1 MELQK
6 SEDRLCP
13 IIDIVIPCYCEEE
26 VLPETSRRILE
37 KLMSLIEKGLISDNS
52 RIMFVDDGSKDRT
65 WELIEKY
72 HAQDPHFGG
81 IKLAHNRG
89 HQHALLS
96 GLMSVRDHCDA
107 AISMDADLQDD
118 INVVDEFVAKYKEG
132 CEIVYGVRKA
142 RDKDTFFKR
151 STALAFYRFMEKLG
165 VQTVNNHADYRLMGK
180 RALDALSSYRE
191 VNLYLRGIVPS
202 IGYKTDVVY
211 YDRAERFAGES
222 KYPLKKMLALAIDG
236 VTSFSIKPLEL
247 IFSLGVIIC
256 VLSVLALIYG
266 LLAAIFTWPAA
277 GIVSLIGCFWLL
289 GGILLI
295 ALGIVGVYVGKTYQE
310 AKDRP
315 RYIIEK
321 ELW

>member
-1 MELQK
+1 MI
-6 SEDRLCP
+6 S
-13 IIDIVIPCYCEEE
+13 
-26 VLPETSRRILE
+26 S
-37 KLMSLIEKGLISDNS
+37 GLISDES
-52 RIMFVDDGSKDRT
+52 RVIFVDDGSKDKT
-65 WELIEKY
+65 WELIESY
-72 HAQDPHFGG
+72 HEQDAHFGG
-81 IKLAHNRG
+81 VKLAHNRG
-89 HQHALLS
+89 HQHALLA
-96 GLMSVRDHCDA
+96 GLMSVKDSCDA

-118 INVVDEFVAKYKEG
+118 IEVLDEFVTKYVEG

-142 RDKDTFFKR
+142 RNTDTAFKR

-165 VQTVNNHADYRLMGK
+165 VQTVNNHADYRLMGS
-180 RALDALSSYRE
+180 RALNALSSYRE

-202 IGYKTDVVY
+202 IGYKTDIVY

-222 KYPLKKMLALAIDG
+222 KYPLKKMLALAVDG
-236 VTSFSIKPLEL
+236 ITSFSIKPLEL

-256 VLSVLALIYG
+256 FLSVLALIYG

-295 ALGIVGVYVGKTYQE
+295 GMGIVGVYVGKTYQE

-315 RYIIEK
+315 RFIIEK
-321 ELW
+321 QL